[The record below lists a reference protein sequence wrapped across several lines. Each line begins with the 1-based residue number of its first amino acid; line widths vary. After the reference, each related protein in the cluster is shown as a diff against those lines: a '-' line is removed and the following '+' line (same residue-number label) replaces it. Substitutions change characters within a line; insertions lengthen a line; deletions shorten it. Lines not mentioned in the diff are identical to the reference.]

1 MYQILESIAI
11 ALQSIWAS
19 KLRSFMTVLGN
30 IVAVTSIVTV
40 VSLIQGMNAMVSSA
54 IVTDV
59 GADGFT
65 IQRRPITRT
74 EEEEERTRNNPN
86 ITLAEADAVKAFS
99 PVIASVVAQANR
111 PGTITYRDQIL
122 ENIQIQGVTGE
133 YVNFTT
139 FDAERGRLMSP
150 TEVERNQ
157 PLAVI
162 GYDVAEQ
169 LFGDL
174 TPLDRIIKIQGI
186 HFRVVGVSE
195 KKGSVF
201 GNSMD
206 QFAVIPIGAHMK
218 LFGSRPNL
226 SLMVK
231 PVSTEVLPTA
241 MDDATVALR
250 VARRLKPAEPD
261 NFGIFTSDTL
271 LGLYRQA
278 TNGIFAVLVG
288 IVALSLTRELAPVLT
303 ALMVNGRVGSAM
315 AAELGTMRVTEQVDA
330 LESMAID
337 PMQYLV
343 APRLLAT
350 VVMVPALTMIFNVI
364 GLAGCWYV
372 AVQQLQVPEGGFWA
386 RIWWFVDEDDVL
398 GGCFKGAVFGFIL
411 ASVGCYQGFNTR
423 GGAEGV
429 GRATTRAVVISG
441 VLILTSDYF
450 LTRILAPLSVG

>member
-1 MYQILESIAI
+1 MYQVLESISI

-30 IVAVTSIVTV
+30 IVAVASIVTV
-40 VSLIQGMNAMVSSA
+40 VSLIQGMNSMVSSA

-65 IQRRPITRT
+65 IQRRPVTRT
-74 EEEEERTRNNPN
+74 DEEEERTRNNPN

-99 PVIASVVAQANR
+99 PVIASVAAQANR
-111 PGTITYRDQIL
+111 PGSITYRDQVL
-122 ENIQIQGVTGE
+122 DTVQIQGVTSE
-133 YVNFTT
+133 YVNFAT
-139 FDAERGRLMSP
+139 FDAERGRLMSSF
-150 TEVERNQ
+150 EVERNQ
-157 PLAVI
+157 PVAIL
-162 GYDVAEQ
+162 GYDVAHQ

-174 TPLDRIIKIQGI
+174 NPIDRIIKIQGV

-218 LFGSRPNL
+218 LFGARQNL

-231 PVSTEVLPTA
+231 PVSTAALPVA

-261 NFGIFTSDTL
+261 NFGIFTSETL

-288 IVALSLTRELAPVLT
+288 IVALSLVVGGIVIMNIMLMVVSERTREIGLRKALGARRRDIMSQVLT
-303 ALMVNGRVGSAM
+303 ESVTLSTVG
-315 AAELGTMRVTEQVDA
+315 
-330 LESMAID
+330 
-337 PMQYLV
+337 
-343 APRLLAT
+343 
-350 VVMVPALTMIFNVI
+350 
-364 GLAGCWYV
+364 GLAGIALGFLAARV
-372 AVQQLQVPEGGFWA
+372 ISAVTPLPA
-386 RIWWFVDEDDVL
+386 RLEPWSIVL
-398 GGCFKGAVFGFIL
+398 GIGITAAVGLFFGAYP
-411 ASVGCYQGFNTR
+411 AS
-423 GGAEGV
+423 
-429 GRATTRAVVISG
+429 RAARLDPIEA
-441 VLILTSDYF
+441 L
-450 LTRILAPLSVG
+450 RRE

>member
-1 MYQILESIAI
+1 MTQILESVAI
-11 ALQSIWAS
+11 ALRSVWGN

-40 VSLIQGMNAMVSSA
+40 VSLIQGMDSMVSNA

-65 IQRRPITRT
+65 IQRRPVTRS
-74 EEEEERTRNNPN
+74 EEEEDRTRNNPL
-86 ITLAEADAVKAFS
+86 ITLAEADAVRAFS
-99 PVIASVVAQANR
+99 PSIAAVTAQANGS
-111 PGTITYRDQIL
+111 GTITYRDQVL

-157 PLAVI
+157 PLVLL

-169 LFGDL
+169 LFRDL
-174 TPLDRIIKIQGI
+174 TPLDRIIKIQGV

-231 PVSTEVLPTA
+231 PVSTEVLPIA

-250 VARRLKPAEPD
+250 VARRLTPAEPD

-288 IVALSLTRELAPVLT
+288 IVALSLVVGGIVIMNIMLMVVTERTREIGLRKALGARRTDIMSQVLT
-303 ALMVNGRVGSAM
+303 ESVTLSTVG
-315 AAELGTMRVTEQVDA
+315 
-330 LESMAID
+330 
-337 PMQYLV
+337 
-343 APRLLAT
+343 
-350 VVMVPALTMIFNVI
+350 
-364 GLAGCWYV
+364 GLAGLALGFLAARAIS
-372 AVQQLQVPEGGFWA
+372 AVTPLPA
-386 RIWWFVDEDDVL
+386 RLEPWSILL
-398 GGCFKGAVFGFIL
+398 GIGITATVGLFFGAYPALRAARLDPIEAL
-411 ASVGCYQGFNTR
+411 
-423 GGAEGV
+423 
-429 GRATTRAVVISG
+429 GRE
-441 VLILTSDYF
+441 
-450 LTRILAPLSVG
+450 